1 MRDDHLAQ
9 VEVRS
14 KVKCVAK
21 HLSQRAETDDL
32 RGERETKTNISALIF
47 SVFNQSV
54 RQSSIISSA
63 CVAVPL
69 T

>member
-1 MRDDHLAQ
+1 MRDDHLTQ

-47 SVFNQSV
+47 SIFNQSI
-54 RQSSIISSA
+54 QSSIISSA
-63 CVAVPL
+63 CVVVPW